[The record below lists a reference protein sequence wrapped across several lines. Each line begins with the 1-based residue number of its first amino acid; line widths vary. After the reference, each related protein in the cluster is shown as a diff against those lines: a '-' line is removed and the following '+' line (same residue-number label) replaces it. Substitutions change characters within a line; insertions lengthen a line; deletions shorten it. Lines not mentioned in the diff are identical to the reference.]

1 MRILQILPELHV
13 GGVETG
19 TVDLS
24 RYLVEHGHQSFVV
37 SNGGD
42 LVSDLEKTGGKH
54 FKLPVH
60 KKNLW
65 TAIYSIKKLKEI
77 FVEEKIDLVHVRS
90 RVPGWIAY
98 WACRKTGT
106 PFLTTCHGHYSK
118 HLFSRVMGWSKFVIV
133 PSQVIGQHMIQ
144 DFGVSS
150 ESIRCIPRSVDLRKF
165 NIPHKSISGGSEYVV
180 SIVGRITPLKGHEYF
195 LKSMARVV
203 RHFPYIKIWIIGD
216 APAKKQS
223 YKEGLVALTRRLG
236 LSDHVEFLG
245 NRRDI
250 PELLSKTD
258 VLVLSTVTQESFGRV
273 IVEAQA
279 AGVPVV
285 ATKVGGVV
293 EIIDHEK
300 TGLLVLPRHPEEMAD
315 AVVRLLENKEL
326 SAQFVANAKQ
336 KILSNYTL
344 EHMASQTLEVY
355 DELLKKI
362 NILVIKISAIGDVI
376 LATPS
381 LRALREKY
389 PFAKIYCLVGR
400 QAREILQRCPYIDEL
415 IVYDTKDKNRGW
427 WGIWKLARKLRK
439 YKLDKTI
446 DFQNN
451 RKSHLLAFLS
461 FCPQRY
467 GYKNKKWGHLLS
479 NGILDDDGPMPAV
492 AHQFRILR
500 EIGISPQNQF
510 LELWPSKEDQRE
522 VKELLQGQWVNEDA
536 QLVGIHLAA
545 SERWATKSW
554 GLEYIAQLCD
564 MLAAQNIRTVIT
576 GSEKDIPLMQRLSK
590 ITKAKPVDCVG
601 KTSVLQLAALI
612 KRCCVYIAPD
622 SAPLHIAAAVRTP
635 FIALFGPTDPARHM
649 PPAKEFRM
657 LFQRVECA
665 PCYQGQC
672 PIHTHVC
679 MEKITPDQVLEEVEQ
694 LMQIR
699 ARL

>member
-1 MRILQILPELHV
+1 MRVLQILPELNV

-37 SNGGD
+37 SHGGD
-42 LVSDLEKTGGKH
+42 LVADLEKTGGKH

-65 TAIYSIKKLKEI
+65 TAVYSVKKLAEI
-77 FVEEKIDLVHVRS
+77 IIREKIDLVHVRS

-98 WACRKTGT
+98 FACRKTRT
-106 PFLTTCHGHYSK
+106 PFLTTCHGYYSK
-118 HLFSRVMGWSKFVIV
+118 NLFGRVMGWSKFVIV

-144 DFGVSS
+144 NFNVLP
-150 ESIRCIPRSVDLRKF
+150 ENIRLIPRSVDLRKYD
-165 NIPHKSISGGSEYVV
+165 IPHKSIAGGSGYVV

-203 RHFPYIKIWIIGD
+203 RHFPYMKIWIIGD
-216 APAKKQS
+216 ASPKKQS
-223 YKEGLVALTRRLG
+223 YKDGLEALTRRLG
-236 LSDHVEFLG
+236 LSDNVEFLG

-300 TGLLVLPRHPEEMAD
+300 TGLLVLPRQPEEMAE
-315 AVVRLLENKEL
+315 AVVRLLEDKAL
-326 SAQFVANAKQ
+326 AARLVANAKQ

-344 EHMASQTLEVY
+344 EHMASQTLKVY
-355 DELLKKI
+355 EELLKKI
-362 NILVIKISAIGDVI
+362 NILVIKFSAIGDVI
-376 LATPS
+376 LVTPS

-389 PFAKIYCLVGR
+389 PFAKIYCLVGKE
-400 QAREILQRCPYIDEL
+400 AREILQRCPYIDDL
-415 IVYDTKDKNRGW
+415 IVYDSKDKNRGW
-427 WGIWKLARKLRK
+427 WGIWKLARRLRR

-461 FCPQRY
+461 FCLQRY

-479 NGILDDDGPMPAV
+479 NV
-492 AHQFRILR
+492 F
-500 EIGISPQNQF
+500 
-510 LELWPSKEDQRE
+510 
-522 VKELLQGQWVNEDA
+522 
-536 QLVGIHLAA
+536 
-545 SERWATKSW
+545 
-554 GLEYIAQLCD
+554 
-564 MLAAQNIRTVIT
+564 
-576 GSEKDIPLMQRLSK
+576 
-590 ITKAKPVDCVG
+590 
-601 KTSVLQLAALI
+601 
-612 KRCCVYIAPD
+612 
-622 SAPLHIAAAVRTP
+622 
-635 FIALFGPTDPARHM
+635 
-649 PPAKEFRM
+649 
-657 LFQRVECA
+657 
-665 PCYQGQC
+665 
-672 PIHTHVC
+672 
-679 MEKITPDQVLEEVEQ
+679 
-694 LMQIR
+694 
-699 ARL
+699 